1 MFTQQQ
7 TLVPAA
13 GHAGRFLAFL
23 FQKMGA
29 AFRRLTR
36 ERANRRLEQHLSAMD
51 DAMLRD
57 LGIERQR
64 IHGAVRSGR
73 R

>member
-1 MFTQQQ
+1 MFALQQ
-7 TLVPAA
+7 TQVPAA
-13 GHAGRFLAFL
+13 GRLLAHL
-23 FQKMGA
+23 FRTIRSA
-29 AFRRLTR
+29 VRRLSR

-64 IHGAVRSGR
+64 IRETGETGR
-73 R
+73 P

>member
-1 MFTQQQ
+1 MFTSHQ

-13 GHAGRFLAFL
+13 GHAGRFLAYL
-23 FQKMGA
+23 SRKIST

-64 IHGAVRSGR
+64 IHGVVRSGR
-73 R
+73 P